1 MTGFAGDPPGYAPGM
16 DRANSKHAAWIDDK
30 MARETEGIVQGQGAG
45 SRAEEWREAEPA
57 ADERTEAATVP
68 DVETDDEGLSR
79 LGRYVPRTTLPGDR
93 AALINGAERMHAP
106 DDVLALLDRLPSSDH
121 AYATV
126 AEVWAALGHPL
137 DRR

>member
-1 MTGFAGDPPGYAPGM
+1 M
-16 DRANSKHAAWIDDK
+16 DRANSKHAAWLDDG
-30 MARETEGIVQGQGAG
+30 MARETEGIVQGAGAG
-45 SRAEEWREAEPA
+45 SRVEEWREPEPA
-57 ADERTEAATVP
+57 YDERTEVAPVP
-68 DVETDDEGLSR
+68 DVETADEGLSR
-79 LGRYVPRTTLPGDR
+79 LGRYVPRTALPGDR

-106 DDVLALLDRLPSSDH
+106 DDVLAQLHRLPSSDR